1 MKLFDGLD
9 EADDVSTRSAQR
21 SLALRERRLVS
32 CSASVGTT
40 AFFVTMVQAGA
51 ALERVDAAPEAD
63 EEEEDDEEEE
73 EAGEA
78 ANCSASTPLR
88 K

>member
-1 MKLFDGLD
+1 
-9 EADDVSTRSAQR
+9 
-21 SLALRERRLVS
+21 
-32 CSASVGTT
+32 
-40 AFFVTMVQAGA
+40 MVQAGA

-63 EEEEDDEEEE
+63 EEEDDDEEE